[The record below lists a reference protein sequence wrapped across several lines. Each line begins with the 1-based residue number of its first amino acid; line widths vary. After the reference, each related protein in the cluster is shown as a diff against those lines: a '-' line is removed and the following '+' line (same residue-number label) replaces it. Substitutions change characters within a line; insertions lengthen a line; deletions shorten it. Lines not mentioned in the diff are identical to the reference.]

1 MTQKTEVSKEEIHFR
16 GMFMS
21 LFIDIEFLLGDTL
34 STKLVG
40 NNELKLNLIEFVK
53 PKLMLEPK
61 ITLLN
66 NVLKKKFKSLH
77 TEYKDDLEK
86 LRKYNDLRNSFAHK
100 CIEMDLKNKR
110 LFFIVLVDGVF
121 NKNGFT
127 YSELETKF
135 NELKDLMK
143 KLNELHNKIIAL

>member
-1 MTQKTEVSKEEIHFR
+1 
-16 GMFMS
+16 
-21 LFIDIEFLLGDTL
+21 
-34 STKLVG
+34 
-40 NNELKLNLIEFVK
+40 
-53 PKLMLEPK
+53 
-61 ITLLN
+61 
-66 NVLKKKFKSLH
+66 
-77 TEYKDDLEK
+77 
-86 LRKYNDLRNSFAHK
+86 
-100 CIEMDLKNKR
+100 MDLKNKR

>member
-1 MTQKTEVSKEEIHFR
+1 MTQKLEVTKEEIHFR

-34 STKLVG
+34 STSLVG
-40 NNELKLNLIEFVK
+40 DNELKLNLIEFVN

-77 TEYKDDLEK
+77 DEYKDELEK
-86 LRKYNDLRNSFAHK
+86 LRKYNELRNSFAHK
-100 CIEMDLKNKR
+100 RIQMDLKNKR
-110 LFFIVLVDGVF
+110 LYFIVLVDGVF

-135 NELKDLMK
+135 NELKELMK
-143 KLNELHNKIIAL
+143 KLNDLHNKLIAL